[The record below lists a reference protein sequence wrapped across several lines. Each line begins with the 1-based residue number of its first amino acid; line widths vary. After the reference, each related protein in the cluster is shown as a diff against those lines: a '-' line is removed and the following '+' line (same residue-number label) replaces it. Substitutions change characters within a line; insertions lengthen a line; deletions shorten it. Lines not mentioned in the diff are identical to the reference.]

1 MCGIVGY
8 FNPVKAFERL
18 EQLDCATRLIS
29 HRGPDDEG
37 FAVFNLSTNSRRQ
50 YVGPDSP
57 DLLKQQYPCI
67 TRAAVFP
74 HHLAFGFRRFSI
86 VDLSERGHQPFW
98 SEDRSLCLIFNGEIY
113 NYLELQEELRKCG
126 RTFRTNCDTEVLLAG
141 YQEWGME
148 VLKKCNGPVAM
159 VLYDSRQRRLFMA
172 RDRIGKAPLYYAV
185 HQGTLCWAS
194 EIKAI
199 LSMTGQSAFAI
210 NEQAV
215 YDYINFGWR
224 DIENNTFWQ
233 GIHTLEAACWT
244 SLEVDKPPTYERL
257 HAALNRYWDFPRQRL
272 SPKDIPF
279 KEAVACFR
287 EIFTNAVK
295 IRARADAKVAF
306 SLSGGLDSSSIVSVA
321 ASSLP
326 QSFRTY
332 SIKFPGSEFDEEPLA
347 QLVYERYS
355 RKIDYQIHTPTKKDF
370 WEQANDLIWQVEEPF
385 HYPDIEQFQAYLR
398 NARADS
404 YKVVLVGGGGDELL
418 MGYYD
423 YFFPVIK
430 YLGDHHRFLPMV
442 TNLFLK
448 SSIWPKYCVRKRLS
462 ILQRALSNDGGW
474 LRQYSP
480 FSFFNRSGKEDGSVY
495 LKQEQFSERIV
506 SRKNFAPQYFDERV
520 TGYLSHWLM
529 NYWLRNADKTYFAVP
544 VETRRPFLDYRL
556 VDYVLALPPEYLLN
570 YGWTKFILR
579 KSMQGMMPR
588 QIVWCRKKRGMPFD
602 SAAWFRHAKST
613 VQGHLNSVADNPY
626 INVPAVMNN
635 YDRLIHQDPALLWR
649 TISLGLW
656 WKRVIEKKTL

>member
-185 HQGTLCWAS
+185 HQGTLYWAS

-321 ASSLP
+321 ANSLP

-332 SIKFPGSEFDEEPLA
+332 SIKYPGQPFDEEPLA
-347 QLVYERYS
+347 RLVYERYAE
-355 RKIDYQIHTPTKKDF
+355 KIEYKQYVPKNTDF
-370 WEQANDLIWQVEEPF
+370 WEVASDFIWLQEEPF
-385 HYPDIEQFQAYLR
+385 HLPSAELFQAYMR
-398 NARADS
+398 HARKDNF
-404 YKVVLVGGGGDELL
+404 KVMIIGAGGDELL
-418 MGYYD
+418 AGYS
-423 YFFPVIK
+423 I
-430 YLGDHHRFLPMV
+430 YLAALLTSLYKNGRQV
-442 TNLFLK
+442 SAIQNLFLHDN
-448 SSIWPKYCVRKRLS
+448 WPQYRLGLRLKLLRLL
-462 ILQRALSNDGGW
+462 LQSDFREVQRFVA
-474 LRQYSP
+474 P
-480 FSFFNRSGKEDGSVY
+480 SFFRSISQMGTKCLCDPQKADHFRLRGQNVPKEFESMA
-495 LKQEQFSERIV
+495 I
-506 SRKNFAPQYFDERV
+506 
-520 TGYLSHWLM
+520 GYMSNLLM
-529 NYWLRNADKTYFAVP
+529 NYWMRNSNKAHFGVP
-544 VETRRPFLDYRL
+544 MESRSPFLDYRL
-556 VDYVLALPPEYLLN
+556 IESVFKLPVSYLMHN
-570 YGWTKFILR
+570 GWTKYILR
-579 KSMQGMMPR
+579 KSVEKVVPKP
-588 QIVWCRKKRGMPFD
+588 IIWNKKKQGMPFNTCEWLGH
-602 SAAWFRHAKST
+602 AEAIAREHFRS
-613 VQGHLNSVADNPY
+613 SADNPF
-626 INVPAVMNN
+626 INVSECINRYAFLKNENPEV
-635 YDRLIHQDPALLWR
+635 LWR
-649 TISLGLW
+649 YLNLSLW
-656 WKRVIEKKTL
+656 WKRVVKNEPL